1 VQNQWVPL
9 LDCLREDVP
18 EVTVHGAVA
27 WVHGNQLIHSYGTT
41 LCYGRSLMKPYQIK
55 VFAHDLDPVLSW
67 EAKAIALASHNAEM
81 AQLAAAKSILSNA
94 DLRWL
99 QTPATLPLVTAGSRA
114 KKPTRWNHPCSGKH
128 AAILAGCK
136 LRGWSRHDYLT
147 ANHPYFAAYL
157 AELRAVLGADWTPA
171 VTAVDGCGLPTL
183 TMTIQE
189 MATLFAALAAL
200 KENDWIWPAMVRHP
214 ELVGGRNR
222 LDTAILVAGDGK
234 IVAKEGADGLL
245 GLAVDHPSY
254 PRGLGIVIKIAHGW
268 DPKATWF
275 IAAKILEKFSVK
287 LQNTQQF
294 SGQKVFVHDSVAI

>member
-1 VQNQWVPL
+1 MQNQWVPL

-27 WVHGNQLIHSYGTT
+27 WVHGDQLIHNYGTT

-55 VFAHDLDPVLSW
+55 VFAQDLDAVLGW
-67 EAKAIALASHNAEM
+67 EAKAIAVASHNAET
-81 AQLAAAKSILSNA
+81 AQLAAARSILSNA

-99 QTPATLPLVTAGSRA
+99 QTPAALPLVTAGSRA

-147 ANHPYFAAYL
+147 ADHPYFAAYL

-245 GLAVDHPSY
+245 GLAIDHPSY

-275 IAAKILEKFSVK
+275 VAAKILEKFGVK